1 MIGEHIERKLFVEKA
16 PQVIHYIRAV
26 PYGERSGLVAEV
38 YDQMMR
44 DLVRT
49 VAWASFAATRRISQ
63 WLHKDKA
70 IVLEPGP

>member
-38 YDQMMR
+38 YDQLAIAPPQLGFSVFR
-44 DLVRT
+44 GIPGDRG
-49 VAWASFAATRRISQ
+49 RI
-63 WLHKDKA
+63 
-70 IVLEPGP
+70 